1 MSVELQRGISWHPSL
16 PLISVSSQT
25 DFLNYFQ
32 MKERNIVLLIDE
44 FSELYRAPPIIRNEF
59 LRTFRIIRSDTS
71 FGIRSIIVAGTY
83 SILHLNPT
91 DTTLSPFNISES
103 VANTYFSVEDT
114 RKLFSLFAQD
124 NDIVIDDAVVDDVWF
139 KSNG

>member
-1 MSVELQRGISWHPSL
+1 
-16 PLISVSSQT
+16 
-25 DFLNYFQ
+25 
-32 MKERNIVLLIDE
+32 
-44 FSELYRAPPIIRNEF
+44 
-59 LRTFRIIRSDTS
+59 
-71 FGIRSIIVAGTY
+71 VAGPF

-114 RKLFSLFAQD
+114 RKLFSLFARD
-124 NDIVIDDAVVDDVWF
+124 NDIVIDDAVVDDIWF